1 MLFMQTEGG
10 FFMEKKKSSDPA
22 ELLCAAAKGL
32 IVMAVLFAAGVLA
45 SAALIYRGVIPMEYA
60 RILLWASVAAAAFG
74 STVFCALRQKWP
86 VFLTGVLVQGIF
98 LAVLVLLG
106 MLAWESMTDWLALAV
121 AFVAA
126 LGAVFAASVL
136 FGKKKK
142 KKFQKN
148 AAIRLKRK

>member
-1 MLFMQTEGG
+1 
-10 FFMEKKKSSDPA
+10 MEKKKSSDPA

-32 IVMAVLFAAGVLA
+32 IVMAVLVCCGSAGFRSLDLPRRDPNGICA
-45 SAALIYRGVIPMEYA
+45 HSALGVRCCGCLRQYGF
-60 RILLWASVAAAAFG
+60 R
-74 STVFCALRQKWP
+74 ALRQKP
-86 VFLTGVLVQGIF
+86 AVFLTGVLVQGIF

-106 MLAWESMTDWLALAV
+106 MLAWESMTDWAALAV